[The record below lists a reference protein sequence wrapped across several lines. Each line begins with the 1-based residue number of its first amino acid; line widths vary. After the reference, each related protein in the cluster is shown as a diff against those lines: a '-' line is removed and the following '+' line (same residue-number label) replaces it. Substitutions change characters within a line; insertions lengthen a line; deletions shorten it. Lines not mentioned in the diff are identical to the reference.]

1 MSPLALLAES
11 RRLLDQ
17 GTRQGNRMA
26 AWLARAACEDA
37 VRGHLDERGLDA
49 GRASM
54 KSQLI
59 CLEALDPELA
69 RRSES
74 VWSQLSGASHHHAYD
89 LAPTGPEVAGLI
101 TEVEALVD
109 DVPKGSTS

>member
-1 MSPLALLAES
+1 MNAPALLTEA
-11 RRLLDQ
+11 RRVLDQ

-26 AWLARAACEDA
+26 AWLARAACENA
-37 VRGHLDERGLDA
+37 IRAHLDARGLDT

-74 VWSQLSGASHHHAYD
+74 VWSQLSGACHHHAYD

-101 TEVEALVD
+101 GEVETLAR
-109 DVPKGSTS
+109 PG